1 MVVNSLTFLVFFS
14 VVFAIYYLPVIHQY
28 ARRRNLWITLSS
40 YFFYGFTDWTLA
52 LFLLACTTV
61 FYGVGLWLRA
71 SMRQGND
78 KKASAVTS
86 LGVALGVGVL
96 LYFKYLNFF
105 GESVATLLGNLG
117 VQASWSTLDILLPIG
132 VSFFTF
138 KLISYIVDIHRE
150 KIDACDDYLE
160 FSSYITFFPTI
171 MSGPIDRPATFLPQ
185 LRSVKPFDQALAVD
199 GCRQIL
205 WGVFTKMVI
214 ADNLAEYTSGM
225 WADYASTCPT
235 DLVWTI
241 LLSPVQVYADFDG
254 YSNMAIG
261 VGKLMG
267 FRITRNFNHPF
278 LARNVAEYWN
288 RWHMSLTSWI
298 TDFIFMPLNI
308 RFRNWGKVGV
318 LLAVC
323 INLVVIGL
331 WHGANWTYAV
341 FGLYFTLFFIPLVM
355 FGKFGKRTKLKDN
368 GHGLPLWK
376 DVCRMV
382 CTYII
387 VGVGYVLFFSKDVA
401 SAFDYLWHIVSPTEP
416 WMAHL
421 PQMPKTINVLTPLL
435 LLAEWPMRKE
445 EYALAKIKDVP
456 FRPIRWAVYIFIIIL
471 IANFRGD
478 FAQFIYFKF

>member
-1 MVVNSLTFLVFFS
+1 MVVNSLTFLVFFC
-14 VVFAIYYLPVIHQY
+14 VVFTVYYLPVIHQSTS
-28 ARRRNLWITLSS
+28 RRNLWITLSS
-40 YFFYGFTDWTLA
+40 YFFYGFTDWTLS
-52 LFLLACTTV
+52 LFLLVCTTV
-61 FYGVGLWLRA
+61 FYGLGLWLRA
-71 SMRQGND
+71 FMRQGNA
-78 KKASAVTS
+78 KKASAVTN
-86 LGVALGVGVL
+86 LGVVLGVGVL

-105 GESVATLLGNLG
+105 GESVAALLSGLG
-117 VQASWSTLDILLPIG
+117 LQASWSTLNIMLPIG

-150 KIDACDDYLE
+150 KIDACSNYWE

-185 LRSVKPFDQALAVD
+185 LRSVKPFDEALAVD

-214 ADNLAEYTSGM
+214 ADSIAGYTAGM
-225 WADYASTCPT
+225 WTNYATSSPT
-235 DLVWTI
+235 DLVWVI

-261 VGKLMG
+261 VGKLLG

-308 RFRNWGKVGV
+308 RFRNWGKTGV

-341 FGLYFTLFFIPLVM
+341 FGLYFTLFFIPLVYS
-355 FGKFGKRTKLKDN
+355 GKFGKRKKLKDN
-368 GHGLPLWK
+368 GHGLPLWE
-376 DVCRMV
+376 DVCKMV
-382 CTYII
+382 CTYMV

-401 SAFDYLWHIVSPTEP
+401 SAFDYLWHIVSPTQA
-416 WMAHL
+416 WTVSL
-421 PQMPKTINVLTPLL
+421 PGMSIVRNALVLLP
-435 LLAEWPMRKE
+435 LLAEWPMRNE
-445 EYALAKIKDVP
+445 EYALAKVKCVSH
-456 FRPIRWAVYIFIIIL
+456 RPIRWAIYLFIILL
-471 IANFRGD
+471 ISTLRAD
-478 FAQFIYFKF
+478 FAQFVYFQF